1 MIQIPN
7 DWFSHEFSS
16 VWGPS
21 DVALQRPRR
30 EKKIIQATLV
40 QITWWTIDYGY
51 SWDIN
56 K

>member
-21 DVALQRPRR
+21 DVALQRPRPAR
-30 EKKIIQATLV
+30 PDDEVVPSPKLP
-40 QITWWTIDYGY
+40 YL
-51 SWDIN
+51 
-56 K
+56 